1 MASLQGLKQTSAPG
15 LRRKSGC
22 LRHLT
27 SNSFVYFP
35 KVSGESTAPGSAAT
49 PMGQGSTAH
58 WGREQSPPLAPGLR
72 GKLGFLPLI
81 FPFMNISFGT
91 VRKWPGQMLATSRV
105 KTVSFPGASGGGKA
119 KFYELNYRHLCSSFH
134 NVEEL
139 AWEGRRPHLCHPLFV
154 TRACTTVGSAGQGR
168 ASRTRSSAKPAT
180 LPRAQG
186 LCHNKRPHTTV
197 RGAEREL
204 IEVPGKL
211 FEITLTQTTL
221 NYSGKMCPLCSPQTP
236 GQQRPAGHLWTH
248 SLSLA
253 LLLLPETRMSF
264 HRAGQVNGLEW
275 GSRQKG
281 DRRAECRCCNGSSR
295 HPGDTRTTSS
305 LVRRDA
311 KTLLV
316 PGEGR
321 KDWVGCNS

>member
-1 MASLQGLKQTSAPG
+1 MGRATAPPLSSFVRHQGLYRSG
-15 LRRKSGC
+15 LGWS
-22 LRHLT
+22 
-27 SNSFVYFP
+27 
-35 KVSGESTAPGSAAT
+35 
-49 PMGQGSTAH
+49 
-58 WGREQSPPLAPGLR
+58 
-72 GKLGFLPLI
+72 
-81 FPFMNISFGT
+81 
-91 VRKWPGQMLATSRV
+91 
-105 KTVSFPGASGGGKA
+105 
-119 KFYELNYRHLCSSFH
+119 
-134 NVEEL
+134 
-139 AWEGRRPHLCHPLFV
+139 
-154 TRACTTVGSAGQGR
+154 GR

-180 LPRAQG
+180 PPRAQG

-197 RGAEREL
+197 RGAERGLTEGS
-204 IEVPGKL
+204 GKL
-211 FEITLTQTTL
+211 FAITLTQTTL
-221 NYSGKMCPLCSPQTP
+221 NYCPLCSPQTP

-295 HPGDTRTTSS
+295 HPGDARTTSS

-316 PGEGR
+316 SGEGR
-321 KDWVGCNS
+321 EDGVGCNS